1 MVVAMS
7 FEKHFSVLNAALL
20 GAGLMLISGCC
31 SAASARRSID
41 WSTLLAIGA
50 AFGIGRAMDTTGAAG
65 GIAEAMNGA
74 LGGAGP
80 WGTLLAVYAVTLLFT
95 ELVTNNAAAALAFPI
110 ARAAAESLDAS
121 FMPFAICIAIAAS
134 AGFATPLGY
143 QTHLM
148 VYGPGG
154 YRFSDFI
161 RIGLPLDLIV
171 MGVAVALTPVFFP
184 F

>member
-1 MVVAMS
+1 MVVAMT
-7 FEKHFSVLNAALL
+7 FEQYFSVLNAALL
-20 GAGLMLISGCC
+20 GAALMLISGCC
-31 SAASARRSID
+31 SAEAARRNID

-50 AFGIGRAMDTTGAAG
+50 AFGIGRAMETTGAAQG
-65 GIAEAMNGA
+65 VATAVTGVMGRF
-74 LGGAGP
+74 GP
-80 WGTLLAVYAVTLLFT
+80 WGTLLAIYAVTLLFT

-110 ARAAAESLDAS
+110 ARAAAAALGVS

-154 YRFSDFI
+154 YRFADFV
-161 RIGLPLDLIV
+161 RAGLPLDLIV
-171 MGVAVALTPVFFP
+171 MIVAVTLTPLIFP